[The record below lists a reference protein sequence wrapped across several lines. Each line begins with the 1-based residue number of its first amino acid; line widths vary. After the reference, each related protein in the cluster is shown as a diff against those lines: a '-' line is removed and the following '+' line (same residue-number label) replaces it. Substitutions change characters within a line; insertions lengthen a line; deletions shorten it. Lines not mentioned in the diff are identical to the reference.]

1 MYPIMTYQ
9 DFPDGDEA
17 FRLAQEGK
25 VHEVLACY
33 DKALLSNPKND
44 VILNNKAIVLIS
56 VGRYEESLVCTQKAI
71 RINSYEANTWINKGI
86 ALEKLGRLT
95 ESAEALEQ
103 AVAISPYNAYARA
116 LLGIVYQKL
125 EMYGKAE
132 AQNRKLQEIVFP
144 REYAGFYFATAT
156 FLIGILLGGI
166 LSVEGKPFPVTLGS
180 AGIIIL
186 FFGVIC
192 ILYVRAQKFQMEV
205 RRDVVTAPGEAAGHN
220 ESNRAGISVALGFL
234 VFVFIIGT
242 ISGIGVWQYFR

>member
-1 MYPIMTYQ
+1 MYPIMAHH
-9 DFPDGDEA
+9 DFKGSDEA

-25 VHEVLACY
+25 IHEALACY
-33 DKALLSNPKND
+33 DKALLANPGND
-44 VILNNKAIVLIS
+44 VILNNKAVVLIS
-56 VGRYEESLVCTQKAI
+56 LGRYKESLACSQKAI
-71 RINSYEANTWINKGI
+71 TINAYETGAWINKGI
-86 ALEKLGRLT
+86 ALEKLGQLP
-95 ESAEALEQ
+95 EAAEALEQ

-144 REYAGFYFATAT
+144 REYAWFYFTTAT
-156 FLIGILLGGI
+156 FLLGLLLGGI
-166 LSVEGKPFPVTLGS
+166 LSVERKPFPVTLGS

-205 RRDVVTAPGEAAGHN
+205 RRDVVTAPCEENGHGGW
-220 ESNRAGISVALGFL
+220 NRAGMSMALGFL
-234 VFVFIIGT
+234 VVVFIIGT
-242 ISGIGVWQYFR
+242 ISGIGIWHYFR

>member
-9 DFPDGDEA
+9 DFPGSDEA

-25 VHEVLACY
+25 VHEALACY
-33 DKALLSNPKND
+33 DRALLSNPKND

-56 VGRYEESLVCTQKAI
+56 VGRYEESLACSQKAI
-71 RINSYEANTWINKGI
+71 TINSYETNAWINKGI

-116 LLGIVYQKL
+116 LLGIVYQNM

-156 FLIGILLGGI
+156 FLLGILLGGI

-186 FFGVIC
+186 LFGIIC
-192 ILYVRAQKFQMEV
+192 ILYVRAQKFQTEV
-205 RRDVVTAPGEAAGHN
+205 RRDVVTAPCEPAGHGGW
-220 ESNRAGISVALGFL
+220 NRAGMSMALGFL
-234 VFVFIIGT
+234 VVVFIIGT
-242 ISGIGVWQYFR
+242 VSGIGIWQYFR